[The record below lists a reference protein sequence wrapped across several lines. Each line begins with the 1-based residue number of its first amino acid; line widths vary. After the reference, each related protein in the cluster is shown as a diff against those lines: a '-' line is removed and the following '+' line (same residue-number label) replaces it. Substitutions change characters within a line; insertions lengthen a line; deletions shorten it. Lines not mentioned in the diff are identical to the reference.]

1 MARFPRHES
10 LVHDILAQGEPA
22 AVLAESWGLD
32 PARVAALITS
42 KATEQRQR
50 ATDRHTLDFGGSISG
65 VLTALADSATVMQ
78 GSAREMAKVAQD
90 SHFQADHSAAE
101 VAASMADLTAVTAA
115 TEQLSASAREIGSRV
130 ADAAVAY
137 PGRIIPFCRIDPT
150 LPIGRVLADADA
162 TGVRGVKLHP
172 VAQRF
177 HPEGEEC
184 VRVVREATDRG
195 WPVLF
200 HAGFGA
206 RPLGDAFARL
216 IDQVPDARL
225 ILAHGGRGDHRALA
239 AATAGH
245 PGVLFDSSIAA
256 LPDLLTL
263 APERIVFGSDR
274 PYGDHAQALHLVGV
288 AARVA
293 GWDDTAV
300 RGVLGETLLKWIGPV
315 GS

>member
-1 MARFPRHES
+1 MR
-10 LVHDILAQGEPA
+10 LLGQDA
-22 AVLAESWGLD
+22 AVLAAAGADIDALREIEAW
-32 PARVAALITS
+32 AR
-42 KATEQRQR
+42 R
-50 ATDRHTLDFGGSISG
+50 AVVVPDGAQIVDAHVHLGIDRDGH
-65 VLTALADSATVMQ
+65 ALAAADL
-78 GSAREMAKVAQD
+78 VAD
-90 SHFQADHSAAE
+90 MDANGI
-101 VAASMADLTAVTAA
+101 AASVAFPANEPGVDGDF
-115 TEQLSASAREIGSRV
+115 REANGRV

-177 HPEGEEC
+177 HPEGDEC
-184 VRVVREATDRG
+184 VSVVREATDRG

-256 LPDLLTL
+256 LPDLVTL

>member
-1 MARFPRHES
+1 MR
-10 LVHDILAQGEPA
+10 LLGQDA
-22 AVLAESWGLD
+22 AVLAAAGSDIDALREIEAW
-32 PARVAALITS
+32 AR
-42 KATEQRQR
+42 R
-50 ATDRHTLDFGGSISG
+50 AVVVPDGAQIVDAHVHLGVDRDGH
-65 VLTALADSATVMQ
+65 ALAAADL
-78 GSAREMAKVAQD
+78 VAD
-90 SHFQADHSAAE
+90 MDANGI
-101 VAASMADLTAVTAA
+101 AASVAFPANEPGADGDF
-115 TEQLSASAREIGSRV
+115 REANSRV

-177 HPEGEEC
+177 HPEGDEC

-256 LPDLLTL
+256 LPDLVTL

>member
-1 MARFPRHES
+1 MR
-10 LVHDILAQGEPA
+10 LLGQDA
-22 AVLAESWGLD
+22 AVLAAAGSDIDALREIEAW
-32 PARVAALITS
+32 AR
-42 KATEQRQR
+42 R
-50 ATDRHTLDFGGSISG
+50 AVVVPDGAQIVDAHVHLGVDRDGH
-65 VLTALADSATVMQ
+65 ALAAADL
-78 GSAREMAKVAQD
+78 VAD
-90 SHFQADHSAAE
+90 MDANGI
-101 VAASMADLTAVTAA
+101 AASVAFPANEPGADGDF
-115 TEQLSASAREIGSRV
+115 REANSRV

-256 LPDLLTL
+256 LPDLVTL

>member
-1 MARFPRHES
+1 MR
-10 LVHDILAQGEPA
+10 LLGQDA
-22 AVLAESWGLD
+22 AVLAAAGADIDALREIEAW
-32 PARVAALITS
+32 AR
-42 KATEQRQR
+42 R
-50 ATDRHTLDFGGSISG
+50 AVVVPDGAQIVDAHVHLGIDRDGH
-65 VLTALADSATVMQ
+65 ALAAADL
-78 GSAREMAKVAQD
+78 VAD
-90 SHFQADHSAAE
+90 MDANGI
-101 VAASMADLTAVTAA
+101 AASVAFPAD
-115 TEQLSASAREIGSRV
+115 EPGMDGDFREANSRV

-150 LPIGRVLADADA
+150 LPIGRVLADADT

-177 HPEGEEC
+177 HPEGDEC

-256 LPDLLTL
+256 LPDLVTL

-293 GWDDTAV
+293 GWDDTAM

>member
-1 MARFPRHES
+1 MR
-10 LVHDILAQGEPA
+10 LLGQDA
-22 AVLAESWGLD
+22 AVLAAAGADIDALREIEAW
-32 PARVAALITS
+32 AR
-42 KATEQRQR
+42 R
-50 ATDRHTLDFGGSISG
+50 AVVVPDGAQIVDAHVHLGIDRDGH
-65 VLTALADSATVMQ
+65 ALAAADL
-78 GSAREMAKVAQD
+78 VAD
-90 SHFQADHSAAE
+90 MDANGI
-101 VAASMADLTAVTAA
+101 AASVAFPAD
-115 TEQLSASAREIGSRV
+115 EPGMDGDFREANGRV

-150 LPIGRVLADADA
+150 RPIGRVLADADT

-177 HPEGEEC
+177 HPEGDEC

-225 ILAHGGRGDHRALA
+225 ILAHGGRGDHRALV

-256 LPDLLTL
+256 LPDLVTL

>member
-1 MARFPRHES
+1 MR
-10 LVHDILAQGEPA
+10 LLGQDA
-22 AVLAESWGLD
+22 AVLTAAGADVDALREIEAW
-32 PARVAALITS
+32 AR
-42 KATEQRQR
+42 R
-50 ATDRHTLDFGGSISG
+50 AVVVPDGAQIVDAHVHLGIDRDGH
-65 VLTALADSATVMQ
+65 ALAAADL
-78 GSAREMAKVAQD
+78 VAD
-90 SHFQADHSAAE
+90 MDANGI
-101 VAASMADLTAVTAA
+101 AASVAFPAD
-115 TEQLSASAREIGSRV
+115 EPGMDGDFREANSRV
-130 ADAAVAY
+130 TDAAVAY

-150 LPIGRVLADADA
+150 LPIGRVLADADT

-239 AATAGH
+239 AVTAGH

-256 LPDLLTL
+256 LPDLVTL

>member
-1 MARFPRHES
+1 MR
-10 LVHDILAQGEPA
+10 LLGQDA
-22 AVLAESWGLD
+22 AVLAAAGADIDALREIEAW
-32 PARVAALITS
+32 AR
-42 KATEQRQR
+42 R
-50 ATDRHTLDFGGSISG
+50 AVVVPDGAQIVDAHVHLGVDRDGH
-65 VLTALADSATVMQ
+65 ALAAADL
-78 GSAREMAKVAQD
+78 VAD
-90 SHFQADHSAAE
+90 MDANGI
-101 VAASMADLTAVTAA
+101 AASVAFPAD
-115 TEQLSASAREIGSRV
+115 EPGMDGDFREANSRV

-150 LPIGRVLADADA
+150 LPIGRVLADADT

-172 VAQRF
+172 VTQRF
-177 HPEGEEC
+177 HPEGDEC

-216 IDQVPDARL
+216 IDHVPDARL
-225 ILAHGGRGDHRALA
+225 ILAHGGRGDHRALV

-256 LPDLLTL
+256 LPDLVTL

-293 GWDDTAV
+293 GWDDTAM

>member
-1 MARFPRHES
+1 MR
-10 LVHDILAQGEPA
+10 LLGQDA
-22 AVLAESWGLD
+22 AVLAAAGADIDALREIEAW
-32 PARVAALITS
+32 AR
-42 KATEQRQR
+42 R
-50 ATDRHTLDFGGSISG
+50 AVVVPDGAQIVDAHVHLGVDRDGH
-65 VLTALADSATVMQ
+65 ALAAADL
-78 GSAREMAKVAQD
+78 VAD
-90 SHFQADHSAAE
+90 MDANGI
-101 VAASMADLTAVTAA
+101 AASVAFPANEPGADGDF
-115 TEQLSASAREIGSRV
+115 REANSRV

-239 AATAGH
+239 AVTAGH

-256 LPDLLTL
+256 LPDLVTL

>member
-1 MARFPRHES
+1 MR
-10 LVHDILAQGEPA
+10 LLGQDA
-22 AVLAESWGLD
+22 AVLAAAGADIDALREIEAW
-32 PARVAALITS
+32 AR
-42 KATEQRQR
+42 R
-50 ATDRHTLDFGGSISG
+50 AVVVPDGAQIVDAHVHLGIDRDGH
-65 VLTALADSATVMQ
+65 ALAAADL
-78 GSAREMAKVAQD
+78 VAD
-90 SHFQADHSAAE
+90 MDANGI
-101 VAASMADLTAVTAA
+101 AASVAFPAD
-115 TEQLSASAREIGSRV
+115 EPGMDGDFREANSRV

-177 HPEGEEC
+177 HPEGDEC

-225 ILAHGGRGDHRALA
+225 ILAHGGRGDHRALV

-256 LPDLLTL
+256 LPDLVTL
-263 APERIVFGSDR
+263 APEHIVFGSDR

-293 GWDDTAV
+293 GWDDTAM

>member
-1 MARFPRHES
+1 MR
-10 LVHDILAQGEPA
+10 LLGQDA
-22 AVLAESWGLD
+22 AVLAAAGSDIDALREIEAW
-32 PARVAALITS
+32 AR
-42 KATEQRQR
+42 R
-50 ATDRHTLDFGGSISG
+50 AVVVPDGAQIVDAHVHLGIDRDGH
-65 VLTALADSATVMQ
+65 ALAAADL
-78 GSAREMAKVAQD
+78 VAD
-90 SHFQADHSAAE
+90 MDANGI
-101 VAASMADLTAVTAA
+101 AASVAFPANEPGADGDF
-115 TEQLSASAREIGSRV
+115 REANSRV

-225 ILAHGGRGDHRALA
+225 ILAHGGRGDHRALV

-256 LPDLLTL
+256 LPDLVTL

>member
-1 MARFPRHES
+1 MR
-10 LVHDILAQGEPA
+10 LLGQDA
-22 AVLAESWGLD
+22 AVLAAAGSDIDALREIEAW
-32 PARVAALITS
+32 AR
-42 KATEQRQR
+42 R
-50 ATDRHTLDFGGSISG
+50 AVVVPDGAQIVDAHVHLGVDRDGH
-65 VLTALADSATVMQ
+65 ALAAADL
-78 GSAREMAKVAQD
+78 VAD
-90 SHFQADHSAAE
+90 MDANGI
-101 VAASMADLTAVTAA
+101 AASVAFPANEPGADGDF
-115 TEQLSASAREIGSRV
+115 REANGRV

-225 ILAHGGRGDHRALA
+225 ILAHGGRGDHRALVA
-239 AATAGH
+239 TTAGH

-256 LPDLLTL
+256 LPDLVTL

>member
-1 MARFPRHES
+1 MR
-10 LVHDILAQGEPA
+10 LLGQDA
-22 AVLAESWGLD
+22 AVLAAAGADIDALREIEAW
-32 PARVAALITS
+32 AR
-42 KATEQRQR
+42 R
-50 ATDRHTLDFGGSISG
+50 AVVVPDGAQIVDAHVHLGVDRDGH
-65 VLTALADSATVMQ
+65 ALAAADL
-78 GSAREMAKVAQD
+78 VAD
-90 SHFQADHSAAE
+90 MDANGI
-101 VAASMADLTAVTAA
+101 AASVAFPANEPGADGDF
-115 TEQLSASAREIGSRV
+115 REANSRV

-177 HPEGEEC
+177 HPEGDEC

-225 ILAHGGRGDHRALA
+225 ILAHGGRGDHRALVA
-239 AATAGH
+239 TTAGH
-245 PGVLFDSSIAA
+245 PGMLFDSSIAA
-256 LPDLLTL
+256 LPDLVTL

>member
-1 MARFPRHES
+1 MR
-10 LVHDILAQGEPA
+10 LLGQDA
-22 AVLAESWGLD
+22 AVLTAAGADVDALREIEAW
-32 PARVAALITS
+32 AR
-42 KATEQRQR
+42 R
-50 ATDRHTLDFGGSISG
+50 AVVVPDGAQIVDAHVHLGIDRDGH
-65 VLTALADSATVMQ
+65 ALAAADL
-78 GSAREMAKVAQD
+78 VAD
-90 SHFQADHSAAE
+90 MDANGI
-101 VAASMADLTAVTAA
+101 AASVAFPAD
-115 TEQLSASAREIGSRV
+115 EPGMDGDFREANSRV

-150 LPIGRVLADADA
+150 LPIGRVLADADT

-177 HPEGEEC
+177 HPEGDEC

-256 LPDLLTL
+256 LPDLVTL

-293 GWDDTAV
+293 GWDDTAM

>member
-1 MARFPRHES
+1 MLAAAGADIDALREIEAWARRAVGVPDGAQIVDAH
-10 LVHDILAQGEPA
+10 VHLG
-22 AVLAESWGLD
+22 V
-32 PARVAALITS
+32 
-42 KATEQRQR
+42 
-50 ATDRHTLDFGGSISG
+50 DRDGH
-65 VLTALADSATVMQ
+65 ALAAADL
-78 GSAREMAKVAQD
+78 VAD
-90 SHFQADHSAAE
+90 MDANGI
-101 VAASMADLTAVTAA
+101 AASVAFPANEPGMDGDF
-115 TEQLSASAREIGSRV
+115 REANGRV
-130 ADAAVAY
+130 ADAAAAY

-177 HPEGEEC
+177 HPEGDEC

-225 ILAHGGRGDHRALA
+225 ILAHGGRGDHRALVA
-239 AATAGH
+239 TTAGH

-256 LPDLLTL
+256 LPDLVTL

-293 GWDDTAV
+293 GWDDTAM

>member
-1 MARFPRHES
+1 MR
-10 LVHDILAQGEPA
+10 LLGQDA
-22 AVLAESWGLD
+22 AVLAAAGSDIDALREIEAW
-32 PARVAALITS
+32 AR
-42 KATEQRQR
+42 R
-50 ATDRHTLDFGGSISG
+50 AVVVPDGAQIVDAHVHLGVDRDGH
-65 VLTALADSATVMQ
+65 ALAAADL
-78 GSAREMAKVAQD
+78 VAD
-90 SHFQADHSAAE
+90 MDANGI
-101 VAASMADLTAVTAA
+101 AASVAFPANEPGADGDF
-115 TEQLSASAREIGSRV
+115 REANSRV

-177 HPEGEEC
+177 HPEGDEC

-225 ILAHGGRGDHRALA
+225 ILAHGGRGDHRALVA
-239 AATAGH
+239 TTAGH
-245 PGVLFDSSIAA
+245 PGMLFDSSIAA
-256 LPDLLTL
+256 LPDLVTL

>member
-1 MARFPRHES
+1 MLAAAGA
-10 LVHDILAQGEPA
+10 DIG
-22 AVLAESWGLD
+22 VLREIEVWA
-32 PARVAALITS
+32 
-42 KATEQRQR
+42 QR
-50 ATDRHTLDFGGSISG
+50 AVVVPDGAQIVDAHVHLGIDRDGH
-65 VLTALADSATVMQ
+65 ALAAADL
-78 GSAREMAKVAQD
+78 VAD
-90 SHFQADHSAAE
+90 MDANGI
-101 VAASMADLTAVTAA
+101 AASVAFPADEPGVDGDF
-115 TEQLSASAREIGSRV
+115 REANHRV
-130 ADAAVAY
+130 ADAAATY

-150 LPIGRVLADADA
+150 HPIDRALANADAHGA
-162 TGVRGVKLHP
+162 RGIKLHP

-177 HPEGEEC
+177 RPEGDEC
-184 VRVVREATDRG
+184 VSVVREATDRG

-256 LPDLLTL
+256 LPDLVTL

-293 GWDDTAV
+293 GWDEAAL
-300 RGVLGETLLKWIGPV
+300 RGVLGETLLQWIGPV

>member
-1 MARFPRHES
+1 MR
-10 LVHDILAQGEPA
+10 LLGQDA
-22 AVLAESWGLD
+22 AVLAAAGADIDALREIEAW
-32 PARVAALITS
+32 ARRDVVVPDGAQIVDAHVHLGI
-42 KATEQRQR
+42 
-50 ATDRHTLDFGGSISG
+50 DRDGH
-65 VLTALADSATVMQ
+65 ALAAADL
-78 GSAREMAKVAQD
+78 VAD
-90 SHFQADHSAAE
+90 MDANGI
-101 VAASMADLTAVTAA
+101 AASVAFPANEPGVDGDF
-115 TEQLSASAREIGSRV
+115 REANGRV

-177 HPEGEEC
+177 HPEGDEC
-184 VRVVREATDRG
+184 VSVVREATDRG

-256 LPDLLTL
+256 LPDLVTL

>member
-1 MARFPRHES
+1 VR
-10 LVHDILAQGEPA
+10 LLGQDA
-22 AVLAESWGLD
+22 AVLAAAGADIDALREIEAW
-32 PARVAALITS
+32 AR
-42 KATEQRQR
+42 R
-50 ATDRHTLDFGGSISG
+50 AVVVPDGAQIVDAHVHLGIDGDGH
-65 VLTALADSATVMQ
+65 ALAAADL
-78 GSAREMAKVAQD
+78 VAD
-90 SHFQADHSAAE
+90 MDANGI
-101 VAASMADLTAVTAA
+101 AASVAFPANEPGVDGDF
-115 TEQLSASAREIGSRV
+115 REANGRV
-130 ADAAVAY
+130 ADAAAAY

-150 LPIGRVLADADA
+150 HPIGRALADADA

-177 HPEGEEC
+177 HPEGDEC

-206 RPLGDAFARL
+206 RPLGDAFAQL

-256 LPDLLTL
+256 LPDLVTL

-293 GWDDTAV
+293 GWDDTAM

>member
-1 MARFPRHES
+1 MRLLGQDA
-10 LVHDILAQGEPA
+10 G
-22 AVLAESWGLD
+22 VLAAAGADIDALREIEAW
-32 PARVAALITS
+32 AR
-42 KATEQRQR
+42 R
-50 ATDRHTLDFGGSISG
+50 AVVVPDGAQIVDAHVHLGIDRDGH
-65 VLTALADSATVMQ
+65 ALAAADL
-78 GSAREMAKVAQD
+78 VAD
-90 SHFQADHSAAE
+90 MDANGI
-101 VAASMADLTAVTAA
+101 AASVAFPANEPGMDGDF
-115 TEQLSASAREIGSRV
+115 REANGRV

-177 HPEGEEC
+177 HPEGDEC
-184 VRVVREATDRG
+184 VSVVREATDRG

-216 IDQVPDARL
+216 IDHVPDARL

-256 LPDLLTL
+256 LPDLVTL